1 MGKLPKII
9 LAAAAVAVLALVAVL
24 VAVGS
29 GGSKGGAGEGGE
41 APSPAASSTSKTRT
55 VLVSSGREP
64 SPSSPGPVLHVL
76 DLKGPAPSRPEM
88 ATVLSDENCN
98 PDSDGVSHCINRLRL
113 AGGATLVV
121 RHPHRMME
129 VSCLEPGEHVM
140 VRPA

>member
-9 LAAAAVAVLALVAVL
+9 LAAAAVAGLALVAIL

-41 APSPAASSTSKTRT
+41 APSPAASTPSKTRT
-55 VLVSSGREP
+55 VLVSSGKEP

-76 DLKGPAPSRPEM
+76 DLKGQVPSGPVA
-88 ATVLSDENCN
+88 ATVVSDENCE
-98 PDSDGVSHCINRLRL
+98 PDAQGVSHCVNRLRL
-113 AGGATLVV
+113 AGGGTLVV

-129 VSCLEPGEHVM
+129 VPCLEPGEHVM

>member
-9 LAAAAVAVLALVAVL
+9 IAAAGVAALALGAVL

-29 GGSKGGAGEGGE
+29 GGGGGGE
-41 APSPAASSTSKTRT
+41 APSPAASVPGKTRI

-64 SPSSPGPVLHVL
+64 APSPPGPTLHVL
-76 DLKGPAPSRPEM
+76 DLKGSVPGGPVA
-88 ATVLSDENCN
+88 ATVLSDENCE
-98 PDSDGVSHCINRLRL
+98 PDAQGVSHCVNRLRL
-113 AGGATLVV
+113 AGGGTLVV

-129 VSCLEPGEHVM
+129 VPCLEPGEHVM

>member
-9 LAAAAVAVLALVAVL
+9 LAAAAVAALALVAVL
-24 VAVGS
+24 VAAGS
-29 GGSKGGAGEGGE
+29 GGGGGGE

-55 VLVSSGREP
+55 VLVSTGGEP

-76 DLKGPAPSRPEM
+76 DLKGSVPSRPVA
-88 ATVLSDENCN
+88 ATVLSDENCE
-98 PDSDGVSHCINRLRL
+98 PDAQGVSHCVNRLRL
-113 AGGATLVV
+113 AGGGTLVV

-129 VSCLEPGEHVM
+129 VTCLEPGEHVM